1 MTNDLEPMKKSHEKF
16 QSLITEK
23 TIVCKWF
30 GFMKKALLAI
40 VAIGGWELV
49 HMLINMVSKVM

>member
-1 MTNDLEPMKKSHEKF
+1 MLN
-16 QSLITEK
+16 EK

-30 GFMKKALLAI
+30 GIGKKILLGV

-49 HMLINMVSKVM
+49 HAIIDVISKVS